1 MMRKNAPLTAQ
12 LSNAMRMNLD
22 MAKKL
27 NIKPTQE
34 PENNR
39 LAEKV
44 KRKAAFDKNLD
55 TDGY

>member
-12 LSNAMRMNLD
+12 LSNAMRMNLE

-39 LAEKV
+39 LSEKV
-44 KRKAAFDKNLD
+44 KRKAAFDK
-55 TDGY
+55 T